1 MYLTLKLTFRTN
13 TVLNV
18 KKCICWCLSI
28 IEIICCLE
36 NYTWYIKGTTWTHT
50 ISADCT
56 NVAATSGC
64 YCLPVR
70 PTSTCHTNLTHIM
83 RWHFINSTV
92 IQYNI
97 LLCCSLVPFHMTRQ
111 KEVGGAGETC
121 FCAPFQSSCNSVAMT
136 SKKRKKKNI
145 YTIGLVITHGDIMGH
160 FYWMFTVM
168 RSRIAS

>member
-1 MYLTLKLTFRTN
+1 M
-13 TVLNV
+13 
-18 KKCICWCLSI
+18 
-28 IEIICCLE
+28 E
-36 NYTWYIKGTTWTHT
+36 NYTWYIKSTKWTHT

-97 LLCCSLVPFHMTRQ
+97 LLCYSLVPFHMTRQ
-111 KEVGGAGETC
+111 KEGRGETR
-121 FCAPFQSSCNSVAMT
+121 FCAQFQSSCNSVAMT
-136 SKKRKKKNI
+136 SKKRKKKI
-145 YTIGLVITHGDIMGH
+145 YTIGLVITHCDIMAH
-160 FYWMFTVM
+160 CYWKYTVM
-168 RSRIAS
+168 RSRFAS